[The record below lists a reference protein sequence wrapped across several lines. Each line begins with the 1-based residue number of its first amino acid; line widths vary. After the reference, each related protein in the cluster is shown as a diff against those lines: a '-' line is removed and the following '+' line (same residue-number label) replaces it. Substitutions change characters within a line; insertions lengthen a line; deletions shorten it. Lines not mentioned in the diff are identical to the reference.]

1 MQSRTFNN
9 ELENEITITTSNVR
23 ASEKAHKE
31 VEIRI
36 KGLTSESDW
45 IITLAEAREVLHQ
58 LEEAISAFDALS
70 SGNGSVR
77 TAMEEEAI
85 RA

>member
-1 MQSRTFNN
+1 MQKTFKN
-9 ELENEITITTSNVR
+9 ELENTITITTSNVR
-23 ASEKAHKE
+23 ASEGAHKE

-36 KGLTSESDW
+36 KGPGSESDW

-58 LEEAISAFDALS
+58 LEEAVSAFDSLS

-77 TAMEEEAI
+77 AAMEEEAI
-85 RA
+85 GA